1 MITESNVKLNV
12 SKMNV
17 LKDVFA
23 KQKDSNSR
31 FLNCVFFDGCRIIP
45 ITQGD
50 VVINAERADGLYHS
64 FVGSINA
71 DGSVRVPLT
80 NWMLDKAG
88 DLTCSVTIYEG
99 SEKLTTAAF
108 RIFVEKAENPDGA
121 ISPDDPSTDVA
132 QQLVLRAES
141 AAAQAEEAV
150 ETIDSA
156 FDGAGIHGRTYV
168 TEIEE
173 TTVVT
178 ESTDLHPSYYA
189 VVEEERGDN
198 LVRGK
203 MYRITFDG
211 TEYIVPALRW
221 FWNGSDGSTFWSKGV
236 TFIGNLSLFCDA
248 SGFYGTL
255 PDVPFVITNIYSL
268 IPLVNEKI
276 FLFTETAGTH
286 AVKIERID
294 YDMTEIPAS
303 LVWGN
308 EISPIYEK
316 VHDTGNYTGICVGLN
331 DMKNR
336 KSTVAVG
343 FNNTMSGQAGAIF
356 GNDCSVTGQAG
367 IAVGNRNEASGAF
380 ASAFGY
386 LSTASGS
393 YAESHGYDSTS
404 SGTVSTAH
412 GYRTIANHK
421 SQFVF
426 GEYNVADDSS
436 AAATAKG
443 NYVEIV
449 GNGAKNAPSNAR
461 TLDWQGNESLAG
473 GITLGKGTADEVTL
487 SAAQLKRLIAL
498 LS

>member
-1 MITESNVKLNV
+1 MKIYTPIKLNV
-12 SKMNV
+12 SKLNV
-17 LKDVFA
+17 LENVFA
-23 KQKDSNSR
+23 KQRDSNSR
-31 FLNCVFFDGCRIIP
+31 YLDCAFFDGNNKFLKV
-45 ITQGD
+45 TGGD
-50 VVINAERADGLYHS
+50 IAVNAMRADGTYRS
-64 FVGSINA
+64 FAGSINEN
-71 DGSVRVPLT
+71 GTVRVPLT
-80 NWMLDKAG
+80 NWMLDVAG
-88 DLTCSVTIYEG
+88 TLSCSVTVYEG
-99 SEKLTTAAF
+99 DEKLTTATFALM
-108 RIFVEKAENPDGA
+108 VQASDNPTGTV
-121 ISPDDPSTDVA
+121 SPDDPNVDLA
-132 QQLVLRAES
+132 EQLVKRCERAAEQIES
-141 AAAQAEEAV
+141 E
-150 ETIDSA
+150 
-156 FDGAGIHGRTYV
+156 FDGAGIHDRTYV
-168 TEIEE
+168 TEVEE
-173 TTVVT
+173 TSVVT
-178 ESTDLHPSYYA
+178 EYTDLHQSYYA
-189 VVEEERGDN
+189 VIADERGDN

-248 SGFYGTL
+248 SGFYGNL

-276 FLFTETAGTH
+276 FLFAETAGTH
-286 AVKIERID
+286 TVKIERID
-294 YDMTEIPAS
+294 YDMTRVPNS

-343 FNNTMSGQAGAIF
+343 WNNTMNGQAGAVL

-367 IAVGNRNEASGAF
+367 IAVGNRNEANAAG

-386 LSTASGS
+386 FTKASGN

-404 SGTVSTAH
+404 SGLVSTTH
-412 GYRTIANHK
+412 GFRTVANHK
-421 SQFVF
+421 SQFAF
-426 GEYNVADDSS
+426 GEYNEADDSS
-436 AAATAKG
+436 ANASNRGK
-443 NYVEIV
+443 YVEIV
-449 GNGAKNAPSNAR
+449 GNGSNAQNRSNAR

-473 GITLGKGTADEVTL
+473 GLTLGKGTSDEVTL
-487 SAAQLKRLIAL
+487 SAAQLKALLAL